1 LKDEKVF
8 IEDILDS
15 IEKIEE
21 YTDPITDDE
30 FYRNTLIQDAVF
42 RRLTIIREA
51 VKNIPSE
58 IKDKNTDIPWKRIAG
73 MRDILTHQYSGVKLE
88 RVWMVVKKDL
98 PNLKEN
104 IIKLKE
110 NILNN

>member
-1 LKDEKVF
+1 M
-8 IEDILDS
+8 
-15 IEKIEE
+15 
-21 YTDPITDDE
+21 YPITKDE

-110 NILNN
+110 NI

>member
-1 LKDEKVF
+1 
-8 IEDILDS
+8 
-15 IEKIEE
+15 
-21 YTDPITDDE
+21 
-30 FYRNTLIQDAVF
+30 
-42 RRLTIIREA
+42 
-51 VKNIPSE
+51 
-58 IKDKNTDIPWKRIAG
+58 

-110 NILNN
+110 NILNY